1 MKKRDY
7 YILGL
12 LACLVVYASLNRNGR
27 VNAKPEPAGS
37 KWEQSV
43 NTQEN
48 AAKPDS
54 IRENAAPVIKAGV

>member
-12 LACLVVYASLNRNGR
+12 LACLVVYASLNRNGS
-27 VNAKPEPAGS
+27 VNAKPDPASS

-43 NTQEN
+43 NTQDH

-54 IRENAAPVIKAGV
+54 IREKAVNVIKAGV